1 MDPSEQCP
9 EPGTWKTFLDGEL
22 LDEAST
28 DLAAHLEECEACQ
41 QTLERLAAGKET
53 WEGTAK
59 QLAEADSNADKLES
73 SGHLR
78 DVLNDLKQGIEI
90 DSRAAN
96 ITPES
101 LTFLSESDEKDS
113 IGKLGNYEVLEIV
126 GAGGMGIVMRAWD
139 PSLRRIVAIKVLAS
153 HLANSAAARRRFVRE
168 AQAAA
173 AVSHDHVVA
182 IHAVEA
188 DYEPPYLVM
197 QYIEGKTLQQRLD
210 GVGPLHVREVLRIG
224 QQTALGLAAA
234 HQQGIVHRDIK
245 PANILL
251 ENGVERVRITDF
263 GLARAIDDASM
274 TQSGVVAGT
283 PLFMAPEQAQ
293 GIQLDHRA
301 DLFSLGSVLYVM
313 CTGRPPFRSSTMIG
327 VIRRVC
333 DDSPRPIREINPD
346 IPDWLCVI
354 IDRLLA
360 KDPKDR
366 YASAEQVAELL
377 GSCLA
382 HVQQPTVVPLPTG
395 LANSSPGN
403 VQVTEQTS
411 ADGTGREATSP
422 VAAAETYEKNSE
434 TDSATSIDPDS
445 EVVPVTP
452 AGIRREVF
460 WPATVMIAAGV
471 ANLLASGGMLLYLF
485 EYLNVGL
492 VHQVSSRLIGLLPQA
507 LVIYGALRMLRFQSR
522 VWGIVAAIVCLLAG
536 PCYPLSWPASIWAL
550 AVLMRPHVQREFV
563 RVSNERR
570 QTNDQPLPDN
580 QIIPGEMRPVASF
593 GQKIARVLLLLEAS
607 VAGTLVPFGGM
618 IAFTYEGPEW
628 IPRRFFIAVTGLVLV
643 CAAYFGLAL
652 YRYGFESCS
661 AELQKNRRERFRR
674 KVWSLGL
681 WTGTLAGLLPCVAI
695 MLDINSA
702 NYIDFLSGCVVP
714 LSLIGAVLLIVGAVL
729 NLNRAQADRYAGKIV
744 DHPAFAILEWPT
756 PMLAILWTAFVAW
769 SDFQGT
775 VGYARFQI
783 DDPNSVVT
791 LTSDDSRISQSQRGG
806 WRKLRIPEG
815 KYYWTVSDPG
825 ILDDHAANGTV
836 DIESPRTSV
845 INTEIH
851 RGNALERSEG
861 YWRCVST
868 GSVLNGG
875 GVEDCAWAASPVW
888 IAIDEQFILSWDASG
903 KLIGNW
909 ILKRNADS
917 SPKTLEIVDIL
928 TGDLIGEG
936 QWAVSQKQLLLRL
949 YPPRKTTSP
958 YLASIFS
965 KPTNGDLLEWRF
977 EELSGPP
984 AWLDPNLA
992 AEEADKSVDDGDRPF
1007 GDLTFTDPVVADR
1020 DGRRNFESELDGRWE
1035 FQMMFQGPSQILPR
1049 GGSGELIFAGDWL
1062 ITFDANERIAK
1073 SIVTTQTDV
1082 SPKRI
1087 RIDMR
1092 SEEGIPVTLHGVYRV
1107 DNPGLHFRNL
1117 ELYFLE
1123 PGFVASS
1130 EKAGPDSEP
1139 LDESEVAE
1147 RVETLLTSLTE
1158 ACFNEPP
1165 ASGRMLWRCRLPS
1178 DYQRFV
1184 TQAPDIEGLV
1194 VETTQTSP
1202 DSKALVEISLGA
1214 DDGLKE
1220 GQELAIHRNVA
1231 TEKDEMNVEPLGKI
1245 HLRLVTPD
1253 RAIGIV
1259 TILHEGAKI
1268 RKGDSVTSTPQ

>member
-1 MDPSEQCP
+1 MNDNQCP
-9 EPGTWKTFLDGEL
+9 DPGAWKTFLDGEL
-22 LDEAST
+22 LDEASA
-28 DLAAHLEECEACQ
+28 DLTAHLEDCEACQ

-59 QLAEADSNADKLES
+59 QLAEADANAKQLES
-73 SGHLR
+73 SGYLR
-78 DVLNDLKQGIEI
+78 DVLDDLKQGIEI
-90 DSRAAN
+90 DNRAAS

-101 LTFLSESDEKDS
+101 LTFLAESEEGDS
-113 IGKLGNYEVLEIV
+113 IGKLGSYEVLEIV

-188 DYEPPYLVM
+188 DHEPPYLVM

-224 QQTALGLAAA
+224 QQTALGLSAA

-293 GIQLDHRA
+293 GIPLDHRA

-346 IPDWLCVI
+346 VPDWLCGI

-360 KDPKDR
+360 KDPKER
-366 YASAEQVAELL
+366 YDSAEEVAELL
-377 GSCLA
+377 GNCLA
-382 HVQQPTVVPLPTG
+382 HVQQPTTVPIPESAQTVRS
-395 LANSSPGN
+395 AF
-403 VQVTEQTS
+403 ETS
-411 ADGTGREATSP
+411 AAESQQTESSRDGNPGQIVQAADSDSSTAQMSDCSQA
-422 VAAAETYEKNSE
+422 VAS
-434 TDSATSIDPDS
+434 
-445 EVVPVTP
+445 VPVTP
-452 AGIRREVF
+452 RQIRREVF
-460 WPATVMIAAGV
+460 WPTAAMITTGI
-471 ANLLASGGMLLYLF
+471 ANLVVATGSVVYLIGRF
-485 EYLNVGL
+485 SSEYIPYL
-492 VHQVSSRLIGLLPQA
+492 STRIIGLLPPA
-507 LVIYGALRMLRFQSR
+507 LIIYGAYRMLRMQSR
-522 VWGIVAAIVCLLAG
+522 IWGIVAAMACLLSG
-536 PCYPLSWPASIWAL
+536 PCYSLGWPASVWAL

-563 RVSNERR
+563 RLQKQHRQSRNESIA
-570 QTNDQPLPDN
+570 DDELIVD
-580 QIIPGEMRPVASF
+580 EFRPIATF
-593 GQKIARVLLLLEAS
+593 GQKLARVLLLIGLSLTGA
-607 VAGTLVPFGGM
+607 VIPYGGI
-618 IAFTYEGPEW
+618 IAFTFKGHGWNPQ
-628 IPRRFFIAVTGLVLV
+628 RFFMATAGTALVI
-643 CAAYFGLAL
+643 AAYAGLTL

-661 AELQKNRRERFRR
+661 AELQQSRRDLVRR
-674 KVWSLGL
+674 KLRAPGL
-681 WTGTLAGLLPCVAI
+681 WIGTFGGLLPCLAI
-695 MLDINSA
+695 TLDINA
-702 NYIDFLSGCVVP
+702 TIYNDFLSGSVVP
-714 LSLIGAVLLIVGAVL
+714 LSLIGTVLLIVGAVM
-729 NLNRAQADRYAGKIV
+729 NLNRAQADRYAGRVV
-744 DHPAFAILEWPT
+744 DHPAFAVFEWPA
-756 PMLAILWTAFVAW
+756 PILAILWTAFVAW

-783 DDPNSVVT
+783 DDPNSMVT
-791 LTSDDSRISQSQRGG
+791 LTSDDSRQQFAKQGG

-845 INTEIH
+845 IDVEIH

-868 GSVLNGG
+868 DSVLNGG
-875 GVEDCAWAASPVW
+875 GVKDHRWATTPGW
-888 IAIDEQFILSWDASG
+888 IAIDKQFILSWDALG
-903 KLIGNW
+903 NLIGNW
-909 ILKRNADS
+909 SLKRNADS
-917 SPKTLEIVDIL
+917 SPKTFEIVDIL
-928 TGDLIGEG
+928 TGNLIGEG

-958 YLASIFS
+958 YLSSIFS
-965 KPTNGDLLEWRF
+965 EPTNGDLLEWRF
-977 EELSGPP
+977 EKLSGPP
-984 AWLDPNLA
+984 AWLDPDLA
-992 AEEADKSVDDGDRPF
+992 AEAEADKLADDGDRPF
-1007 GDLTFTDPVVADR
+1007 GDLTFTDPVVSDR

-1035 FQMMFQGPSQILPR
+1035 FETMFQGPAQIFPK

-1062 ITFDANERIAK
+1062 ITFDTNERIAK

-1087 RIDMR
+1087 RIEMR
-1092 SEEGIPVTLHGVYRV
+1092 TDEGDPVVLHGVYRV
-1107 DNPGLHFRNL
+1107 DSPQKHFRNL

-1123 PGFVASS
+1123 PGLVAFG
-1130 EKAGPDSEP
+1130 KNAGPDADP
-1139 LDESEVAE
+1139 LDKSEVAE
-1147 RVETLLTSLTE
+1147 RVETLLGSLTKE
-1158 ACFNEPP
+1158 CFDDPP
-1165 ASGRMLWRCRLPS
+1165 GPGRMLWRCRLPS
-1178 DYQRFV
+1178 DYQRIV

-1194 VETTQTSP
+1194 VETTQASP
-1202 DSKALVEISLGA
+1202 GSNALVEISLGA

-1220 GQELAIHRNVA
+1220 GHELSIHR
-1231 TEKDEMNVEPLGKI
+1231 TEVRNGEAFGILPLGNIRLK
-1245 HLRLVTPD
+1245 LVTPD
-1253 RAIGIV
+1253 RSVGIV
-1259 TILHEGAKI
+1259 TLQHEGAKFK
-1268 RKGDSVTSTPQ
+1268 KGDVVTSLPQ

>member
-22 LDEAST
+22 LDEASA
-28 DLAAHLEECEACQ
+28 DLAAHLEACEACQ

-53 WEGTAK
+53 WEGTAQ
-59 QLAEADSNADKLES
+59 QLAEADANAEQLES

-90 DSRAAN
+90 DSRAAS

-101 LTFLSESDEKDS
+101 LTFLSESDEEDS

-139 PSLRRIVAIKVLAS
+139 RSLRRIVAIKVLAS
-153 HLANSAAARRRFVRE
+153 HLSNSAAARRRFVRE

-188 DYEPPYLVM
+188 DHEPPYLVM

-210 GVGPLHVREVLRIG
+210 AAGPLHVREVLRIG
-224 QQTALGLAAA
+224 QQTALGLSAA

-313 CTGRPPFRSSTMIG
+313 CTGRPPFRSSTIIG

-346 IPDWLCVI
+346 VPDWLCVI

-366 YASAEQVAELL
+366 YASAEEVAELL

-382 HVQQPTVVPLPTG
+382 HVQQPTVVPLPAVVEQAVQTPDPG
-395 LANSSPGN
+395 RASHVEGSHAGEIVPDADASALPRSHSEANTQHP
-403 VQVTEQTS
+403 
-411 ADGTGREATSP
+411 AMIA
-422 VAAAETYEKNSE
+422 
-434 TDSATSIDPDS
+434 
-445 EVVPVTP
+445 VTP

-460 WPATVMIAAGV
+460 WPAAMMITTGI
-471 ANLLASGGMLLYLF
+471 ANLLMAGGTVLYLIEHF
-485 EYLNVGL
+485 NSEFIPHL
-492 VHQVSSRLIGLLPQA
+492 SSRILGILPPA
-507 LVIYGALRMLRFQSR
+507 IIIYGSLRMLRLQSR
-522 VWGIVAAIVCLLAG
+522 IWGIVAAMTCLLSG
-536 PCYPLSWPASIWAL
+536 PCYSLGWPAGVWAL
-550 AVLMRPHVQREFV
+550 AVLVRPHVQREFL
-563 RVSNERR
+563 RISEERR
-570 QTNDQPLPDN
+570 QSDSERLADDEPIGD
-580 QIIPGEMRPVASF
+580 EVRPVVSF
-593 GQKIARVLLLLEAS
+593 GQKLARIILLIELSIAGAVI
-607 VAGTLVPFGGM
+607 PYGGI
-618 IAFTYEGPEW
+618 IAYTYEGHGW
-628 IPRRFFIAVTGLVLV
+628 NPRRFFMAS
-643 CAAYFGLAL
+643 AGLAL
-652 YRYGFESCS
+652 VVAVYVGLALFRYGFESCS
-661 AELQKNRRERFRR
+661 TELQRNRRALFRDKIR
-674 KVWSLGL
+674 SWGL
-681 WTGTLAGLLPCVAI
+681 WIGTLAGVLPCLVI
-695 MLDINSA
+695 GFDINA
-702 NYIDFLSGCVVP
+702 RDYNDFLSGCVVP

-729 NLNRAQADRYAGKIV
+729 NLNRAQADRCAGKIV
-744 DHPAFAILEWPT
+744 DHPGFALLEWPT

-783 DDPNSVVT
+783 DDPNSMVT
-791 LTSDDSRISQSQRGG
+791 LTSDDSRISLSQRGG

-845 INTEIH
+845 IGAEVR
-851 RGNALERSEG
+851 RGNALKRSDG
-861 YWRCVST
+861 YWRCLST
-868 GSVLNGG
+868 SSVLNGG
-875 GVEDCAWAASPVW
+875 GVEDCEWATSPGW

-909 ILKRNADS
+909 SLKRNADS

-928 TGDLIGEG
+928 TDDLIGEG
-936 QWAVSQKQLLLRL
+936 QWAVSQKKLLLRL
-949 YPPRKTTSP
+949 YPPRKTTLP
-958 YLASIFS
+958 YLSSIFS

-977 EELSGPP
+977 EKLPGPP
-984 AWLDPNLA
+984 AWLGPDLA
-992 AEEADKSVDDGDRPF
+992 APSSDESVDDGDRPF
-1007 GDLTFTDPVVADR
+1007 DDLTFSDPVVYDR
-1020 DGRRNFESELDGRWE
+1020 DVRRKFESELDGRWE
-1035 FQMMFQGPSQILPR
+1035 FEMMFQGPAQVLPE
-1049 GGSGELIFAGDWL
+1049 GGSGELVFAGDWL
-1062 ITFDANERIAK
+1062 ITFGDNGRIAK
-1073 SIVTTQTDV
+1073 SVVTTQTDV

-1092 SEEGIPVTLHGVYRV
+1092 TDEDVPIVLHGVYRV
-1107 DNPGLHFRNL
+1107 DAPEKRFRNL

-1123 PGFVASS
+1123 PGFVAFD
-1130 EKAGPDSEP
+1130 KNAGPDADP

-1147 RVETLLTSLTE
+1147 RVETLLASLTE
-1158 ACFNEPP
+1158 ECFDEPP
-1165 ASGRMLWRCRLPS
+1165 GSGRMLWRCRLPS

-1194 VETTQTSP
+1194 VETTQASP

-1220 GQELAIHRNVA
+1220 GHELAVHRKV
-1231 TEKDEMNVEPLGKI
+1231 TTKKGEISVEPLGKI

-1253 RAIGIV
+1253 KAIGIV
-1259 TILHEGAKI
+1259 TILHEGEEMK
-1268 RKGDSVTSTPQ
+1268 KGDSVTSTPQ